1 MPAHLEDVLIDIR
14 ARDDRDTNR
23 DASPL
28 AQAGDADL
36 LDTSGMDIDE
46 AITAAIQLVERKIAA
61 LA

>member
-1 MPAHLEDVLIDIR
+1 
-14 ARDDRDTNR
+14 
-23 DASPL
+23 L

-46 AITAAIQLVERKIAA
+46 AITAAIELVERKIAA